1 MGRLGGLR
9 GRAFF
14 LRHRLSGSRSV
25 RALLYR
31 CRAGTICR
39 FSRRRAFFRHRALT
53 DALTARFE
61 LAITGFDRI
70 IAVAAGAGDIVICL
84 LNNLP
89 PDRGKNRDDE
99 PG

>member
-9 GRAFF
+9 RRALF
-14 LRHRLSGSRSV
+14 LRHRLGGSWGI
-25 RALLYR
+25 RALFYW
-31 CRAGTICR
+31 CGAGIICR
-39 FSRRRAFFRHRALT
+39 LRRLRRFFWQWALT